1 VLLSVRAR
9 LALSMQTSAYSV
21 NCLALSNLIKVGAI
35 RLANTVLLIY
45 S

>member
-1 VLLSVRAR
+1 LLSVRAR
-9 LALSMQTSAYSV
+9 LALSMQTSAYSI
-21 NCLALSNLIKVGAI
+21 NYLALSNLIKVSAI